1 MRRVL
6 LACGLLALAAS
17 AHAND
22 NITISGALG
31 QQNFDDLSTDLSA
44 VTSYKQVEGSSSLGI
59 AGFDVGLNVGD
70 TQVDHKTAW
79 ANATGSNV
87 SNVPFWNLSVSKG
100 LPFGFD
106 IGGEY
111 SALPGSN
118 VKLYGLESRYAILD
132 GGVAEPA
139 VSLRVAYN
147 HITGVDNLSYNTKSV
162 DVSVSK
168 GFGPITPY
176 EGVGEVWL
184 SSTPDASTG
193 LTSFSQ
199 SNSDFF
205 AGLTFEL
212 GIHMALQ
219 YDHLAG
225 NSTYTFKFG
234 FGF

>member
-6 LACGLLALAAS
+6 LALGFLSLATS
-17 AHAND
+17 AYANND
-22 NITISGALG
+22 ITISGLN
-31 QQNFDDLSTDLSA
+31 QTDFNDLSTDLSA
-44 VTSYKQVEGSSSLGI
+44 VTSYKQVQGSSSLGI
-59 AGFDVGLNVGD
+59 AGFDVGINVGD

-79 ANATGSNV
+79 AAATGDNV
-87 SNVPFWNLSVSKG
+87 SNVPFWNLTVSKG

-118 VKLYGLESRYAILD
+118 VKLYGVEGRYAILD
-132 GGVAEPA
+132 GGIAEPA
-139 VSLRVAYN
+139 VSLRLAYN
-147 HITGVDNLSYNTKSV
+147 HITGVDNLSYNTKSL

-176 EGVGEVWL
+176 AGVGEVWL
-184 SSTPDASTG
+184 SSTPDSSTG
-193 LTSFSQ
+193 LSSFSQ
-199 SNSDFF
+199 SNTDFF
-205 AGLTFEL
+205 LGLTFEL
-212 GIHMALQ
+212 GVHMAVQ

-225 NSTYTFKFG
+225 NSTYTVKFG